1 MPGASLSYSGVIEKL
16 ALEFSSA
23 EAETPEPALP
33 TPATFVGLA
42 VPAPDRYLDS
52 AQSGA
57 STVETAFVA
66 RDLPRRPDI
75 NKNRP
80 RAYNHRP
87 ASDARSS
94 SRNFYRRDEGESR
107 EVHGSEIERLERMLE
122 DLKVKTGYK
131 ERNGP
136 SAHYTAAGD
145 DASSDDE
152 HPVQALT
159 AYGVPSPRGDDEEP
173 GFEGFTRV
181 RRREHDELQRRIY
194 EAQPTPRRS
203 KSKGSSH

>member
-1 MPGASLSYSGVIEKL
+1 
-16 ALEFSSA
+16 
-23 EAETPEPALP
+23 
-33 TPATFVGLA
+33 
-42 VPAPDRYLDS
+42 
-52 AQSGA
+52 
-57 STVETAFVA
+57 
-66 RDLPRRPDI
+66 
-75 NKNRP
+75 
-80 RAYNHRP
+80 
-87 ASDARSS
+87 
-94 SRNFYRRDEGESR
+94 
-107 EVHGSEIERLERMLE
+107 MLE

-145 DASSDDE
+145 DESSDDE

-159 AYGVPSPRGDDEEP
+159 ACGVPSPRGDDEDT

-181 RRREHDELQRRIY
+181 RRREHDELQRSIY